1 MQAKQGDGLQTVEQN
16 RVHTQSVYNPQ
27 PVQQQKE
34 SEETTMKNL
43 LAFLTQYKAKKA
55 QLDSL
60 TEEINA
66 MKTELESYTIA
77 NNKPDNNGKYRF
89 VCGQYTVTITPCTR
103 TDIDKKRLE
112 AEKPEIA
119 EEYKKTTEYNR
130 TTVK

>member
-1 MQAKQGDGLQTVEQN
+1 
-16 RVHTQSVYNPQ
+16 
-27 PVQQQKE
+27 
-34 SEETTMKNL
+34 MKNL

-55 QLDSL
+55 LLDNL
-60 TEEINA
+60 TEEVEA
-66 MKTELESYTIA
+66 MKKELESYTME
-77 NNKPDNNGKYRF
+77 NNTPDNNGKYKF
-89 VCGQYTVTITPCTR
+89 TCGQYTVTITPCTR